1 MYRCDVFVLIFFF
14 FLIIR
19 RPPRST
25 RTDTLFPYTTLFLAL
40 VVFNRVS
47 TARLARAESIANAEV
62 LGGLLLDVV
71 ALTGLLYLSGG
82 ATNPF
87 ISIFLLQVVLGA
99 ILLDARSAWVLA
111 AAAAAGFVL
120 LVVAHRT
127 LVLPETLRIGLFD
140 LYILG
145 ALVRFVLVAVQIG
158 RASWCDRLC
167 PNV

>member
-1 MYRCDVFVLIFFF
+1 MGVALPVLSMVA
-14 FLIIR
+14 IIGG
-19 RPPRST
+19 
-25 RTDTLFPYTTLFLAL
+25 L
-40 VVFNRVS
+40 VVLNLVS
-47 TARLARAESIANAEV
+47 TARLARAESITNAEV

-127 LVLPETLRIGLFD
+127 LVLPETLRLE
-140 LYILG
+140 
-145 ALVRFVLVAVQIG
+145 IG
-158 RASWCDRLC
+158 RASCRERVC
-167 PNV
+167 QYV